1 MQINS
6 LNNSM
11 LQGIEKIGSVNNETE
26 KQNFSD
32 IFNQALSDAKDTDST
47 ITQTNVDLLT
57 GENDSIHQAM
67 IDAEKAKL
75 ALNLA
80 IQVRNKVI
88 DAYNEV
94 MRMQV

>member
-1 MQINS
+1 MQINPLS
-6 LNNSM
+6 SSM
-11 LQGIEKIGSVNNETE
+11 LQGIEKIGATSNETE
-26 KQNFSD
+26 KQNFTD
-32 IFNQALSDAKDTDST
+32 IFNEALSDAQDTDNKV
-47 ITQTNVDLLT
+47 TQANVDLLT

-75 ALNLA
+75 SLNLA

>member
-1 MQINS
+1 MQINPLS
-6 LNNSM
+6 SNM
-11 LQGIEKIGSVNNETE
+11 LQGIAKIGAASNETE
-26 KQNFSD
+26 KQNFTD
-32 IFNQALSDAKDTDST
+32 IMNKALSDVQDTDEKV
-47 ITQTNVDLLT
+47 TQANVDLLT

-67 IDAEKAKL
+67 IDAEKAEL
-75 ALNLA
+75 SLNLA

>member
-1 MQINS
+1 MQINPLS
-6 LNNSM
+6 SNM
-11 LQGIEKIGSVNNETE
+11 LQGIAKIGGASNETE
-26 KQNFSD
+26 KQNFTD
-32 IFNQALSDAKDTDST
+32 IMNKALSDVQDTDEKV
-47 ITQTNVDLLT
+47 TQANVDLLT

-67 IDAEKAKL
+67 IDAEKAEL
-75 ALNLA
+75 SLNLA